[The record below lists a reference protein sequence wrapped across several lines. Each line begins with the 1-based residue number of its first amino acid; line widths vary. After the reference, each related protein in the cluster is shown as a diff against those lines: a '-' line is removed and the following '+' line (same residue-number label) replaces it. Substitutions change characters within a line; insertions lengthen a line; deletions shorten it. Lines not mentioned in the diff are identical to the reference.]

1 VHLRSR
7 IPTAFLSDAPG
18 TDVEE
23 FLMAPARI
31 PCAGCRTRDR
41 RIAELEAEVKSLRA
55 QLDQSERAQNR
66 QAHPFR
72 REQAAAHPKKPGRR
86 KGHQADLRPVPTP
99 DQIDRVVDV
108 PLEECPMCQAPL
120 YDQGQVVQYQT
131 DLPPIVPI
139 ITQFNIATGYCS
151 CCRQY
156 WQGRHPDQTSD
167 AIGATGNTLGPV
179 VLTMAAEM
187 KHRLGVSYRK
197 ICDFLQTYCQ
207 LKVCPAA
214 FIRAEQ
220 RLADLARPT
229 YELLL
234 EALRQSHVVH
244 ADETGWRVG
253 RLNAWLWVFSSKQAT
268 VYVIRTGKGA
278 RGHQVPQEVLGPD
291 FDGYLVV
298 DGLKSYDVLEVAKGR
313 CNGHLLR
320 RCKKVRGTVP
330 TKEQEHIQA
339 LSDLLK
345 GAIELAGRREQV
357 PAEEFAQRVQDIEDR
372 LDAWLDANLRRRTP
386 SADLD
391 RLDMHIRAH
400 RGEWLAFLHDPEVP
414 PTNNHAEQMLRPAV
428 LTRKVGGCNKN
439 LLGALVHSILSSV
452 MVTCHRQGKRFLD
465 LARKLWWSNE
475 PQAIPVETLPEATK
489 VQPVPETSG

>member
-1 VHLRSR
+1 
-7 IPTAFLSDAPG
+7 
-18 TDVEE
+18 
-23 FLMAPARI
+23 MASARTL
-31 PCAGCRTRDR
+31 CAGCRERDR
-41 RIAELEAEVKSLRA
+41 RIAELEAELDELRQ
-55 QLDQSERAQNR
+55 QLVQDERTQNR

-72 REQAAAHPKKPGRR
+72 REQTVPHPKRPGRR
-86 KGHQADLRPVPTP
+86 QGHQADLRPVPTP
-99 DQIDRVVDV
+99 DQVDRVIDV
-108 PLEECPMCQAPL
+108 PLDECPMCQAPL

-156 WQGRHPDQTSD
+156 WQGRHPEQISD
-167 AIGATGNTLGPV
+167 AIGAAGNTLGPV

-197 ICDFLQTYCQ
+197 ICDFLQTYCHLQ
-207 LKVCPAA
+207 VCPGA

-229 YELLL
+229 YDLLL

-253 RLNAWLWVFSSKQAT
+253 RLSAWLWVFSSKVAT

-278 RGHQVPQEVLGPD
+278 RSHRVPHDILGPD

-298 DGLKSYDVLEVAKGR
+298 DGLKTYDVLEVAKGR

-320 RCKKVRGTVP
+320 RCHKLRGTVP
-330 TKEQEHIQA
+330 TPEQEHLTA

-345 GAIELAGRREQV
+345 EAIALAGRREEAQ
-357 PAEEFAQRVQDIEDR
+357 AEDFARSVQGIEDR
-372 LDAWLDANLRRRTP
+372 LDQWLEANLRRKRC

-391 RLDMHIRAH
+391 RLDSHIRAH

-428 LTRKVGGCNKN
+428 ITRKVGGCNKN

-465 LARKLWWSNE
+465 LARKLWQSNE
-475 PQAIPVETLPEATK
+475 PQAIPVATLPEANKAET
-489 VQPVPETSG
+489 QPVPGTTS

>member
-1 VHLRSR
+1 
-7 IPTAFLSDAPG
+7 
-18 TDVEE
+18 
-23 FLMAPARI
+23 MAAAAQATCR
-31 PCAGCRTRDR
+31 GCIQRDR
-41 RIAELEAEVKSLRA
+41 RIAELEAEIQRLR
-55 QLDQSERAQNR
+55 QQGDNEDREKHR

-72 REQAAAHPKKPGRR
+72 RDQTVVHPKKPGRR
-86 KGHQADLRPVPTP
+86 KGHQADLRPLPTSE
-99 DQIDRVVDV
+99 QIDRVIDV
-108 PLEECPMCQAPL
+108 PLDKCPLCDVHL

-139 ITQFNIATGYCS
+139 VTQFNIETGYCP

-197 ICDFLQTYCQ
+197 ICDFLRTYCQ

-229 YELLL
+229 YELLI

-253 RLNAWLWVFSSKQAT
+253 RLSAWLWVFSSKQAT
-268 VYVIRTGKGA
+268 VYVIRTGAGA
-278 RGHQVPQEVLGPD
+278 RGHNVPADILGPD

-298 DGLKSYDVLEVAKGR
+298 DGLKTYDVLEVAKGR

-320 RCKKVRGTVP
+320 RCKKLRATVP
-330 TKEQEHIQA
+330 SREQSHIEA

-345 GAIELAGRREQV
+345 EAISLAAQREEHTSKV
-357 PAEEFAQRVQDIEDR
+357 YAQRVQNIEDR
-372 LDAWLDANLRRRTP
+372 LDAWLDANLKRCNV

-391 RLDMHIRAH
+391 RLDSHVRAH
-400 RGEWLAFLHDPEVP
+400 RGEWLCFLHDAEVP

-428 LTRKVGGCNKN
+428 ITRKVGGCNKN
-439 LLGALVHSILSSV
+439 LLGAVVHSILSSI
-452 MVTCHRQGKRFLD
+452 MVSCHRQGKRFLD
-465 LARKLWWSNE
+465 LARQLWRSNQ
-475 PQAIPVETLPEATK
+475 PQAIPVASLPE
-489 VQPVPETSG
+489 PTS

>member
-1 VHLRSR
+1 MGFA
-7 IPTAFLSDAPG
+7 PT
-18 TDVEE
+18 
-23 FLMAPARI
+23 
-31 PCAGCRTRDR
+31 PCAGCRQRDL
-41 RIAELEAEVKSLRA
+41 RIAELEAELHKLRQ
-55 QLDQSERAQNR
+55 QLTQDERAQSR

-72 REQAAAHPKKPGRR
+72 REHSATHPKKPGRR
-86 KGHQADLRPVPTP
+86 RGHKADLRPVPTP
-99 DQIDRVVDV
+99 GQIDRVVDV
-108 PLEECPMCQAPL
+108 PLDECPLCHAPL
-120 YDQGQVVQYQT
+120 YDQGQVIQYQT

-179 VLTMAAEM
+179 VLTMAAEL

-197 ICDFLQTYCQ
+197 ICDFLHTYCQ
-207 LKVCPAA
+207 LKVCPGA

-220 RLADLARPT
+220 RLAELARPT
-229 YELLL
+229 YDLLV

-278 RGHQVPQEVLGPD
+278 RGHRVPHDILGPD

-298 DGLKSYDVLEVAKGR
+298 DGLKTYDVLEVAKGR

-320 RCKKVRGTVP
+320 RCHKLRGTVP
-330 TKEQEHIQA
+330 TKEQRHIDA
-339 LSDLLK
+339 LSNLLK
-345 GAIELAGRREQV
+345 EAIALAGHRDDCK
-357 PAEEFAQRVQDIEDR
+357 AEDFARNVQAIEDR
-372 LDAWLDANLRRRTP
+372 LDDWLDANLRRHTS
-386 SADLD
+386 SAELD
-391 RLDMHIRAH
+391 RLDMHIRRH

-428 LTRKVGGCNKN
+428 ITRKVGGCNKN
-439 LLGALVHSILSSV
+439 LLGAVVHGILSSI

-465 LARKLWWSNE
+465 LARKLWQSHE
-475 PQAIPVETLPEATK
+475 PQAIPVATLPNADPA
-489 VQPVPETSG
+489 QPAAETSG

>member
-1 VHLRSR
+1 
-7 IPTAFLSDAPG
+7 
-18 TDVEE
+18 
-23 FLMAPARI
+23 MAAAAVA
-31 PCAGCRTRDR
+31 CSGCQTRDR
-41 RIAELEAEVKSLRA
+41 RIAELQDEVKRLR
-55 QLDQSERAQNR
+55 QLLDESQRAGKR
-66 QAHPFR
+66 QTHPFR
-72 REQAAAHPKKPGRR
+72 REQATEQPKKSGRR
-86 KGHQADLRPVPTP
+86 RGHKADLRPVPTT
-99 DQIDRVVDV
+99 DQIDRVIDV
-108 PLEECPMCQAPL
+108 PLDECPLCQAPL

-139 ITQFNIATGYCS
+139 VTQFNIETGYCS

-229 YELLL
+229 YELLI

-278 RGHQVPQEVLGPD
+278 RGHQVPQEILGPD

-298 DGLKSYDVLEVAKGR
+298 DGLKTYDVLEVAKGR

-320 RCKKVRGTVP
+320 RCKELRDVVP
-330 TKEQEHIQA
+330 TKEQQHLQA
-339 LSDLLK
+339 LSVLLK
-345 GAIELAGRREQV
+345 EAIDLAKRREEQT
-357 PAEEFAQRVQDIEDR
+357 AEDYGRRVQDIEDR
-372 LDAWLDANLRRRTP
+372 LDDWLDANAKQRCC
-386 SADLD
+386 SAELD
-391 RLDMHIRAH
+391 RLDRHVRAH
-400 RGEWLAFLHDPEVP
+400 RGEWLTFLHDPEVP

-428 LTRKVGGCNKN
+428 ITRKVGGCNKN
-439 LLGALVHSILSSV
+439 LLGALVHSILSSI
-452 MVTCHRQGKRFLD
+452 MVSCHRQGKHFLD
-465 LARKLWWSNE
+465 LARQLWRTGQ
-475 PQAIPVETLPEATK
+475 PQAIPLETLPETGPPK
-489 VQPVPETSG
+489 PTS

>member
-1 VHLRSR
+1 M
-7 IPTAFLSDAPG
+7 F
-18 TDVEE
+18 EE
-23 FLMAPARI
+23 FPMAPARTT
-31 PCAGCRTRDR
+31 CAGCLQRDR
-41 RIAELEAEVKSLRA
+41 RIAELENEVKSLRR
-55 QLDQSERAQNR
+55 QLTETERERNR

-72 REQAAAHPKKPGRR
+72 REQSTEHPRKPGRR
-86 KGHQADLRPVPTP
+86 KGHRADLRPLPTL
-99 DQIDRVVDV
+99 DQIDLVIDV
-108 PLEECPMCQAPL
+108 PLDKCPMCDVYL

-139 ITQFNIATGYCS
+139 VTQFNIETGRCP
-151 CCRQY
+151 CCRQH

-187 KHRLGVSYRK
+187 KHRLGVSYGK
-197 ICDFLQTYCQ
+197 ICDFLLTYCH
-207 LKVCPAA
+207 LKVCPAT

-220 RLADLARPT
+220 RLAELAKPT
-229 YELLL
+229 YELLI

-253 RLNAWLWVFSSKQAT
+253 RLSAWLWVFSSKQAT

-278 RGHQVPQEVLGPD
+278 RGHQVPEHILGPE

-298 DGLKSYDVLEVAKGR
+298 DGLKTYDVLEVAKGR

-320 RCKKVRGTVP
+320 RCKKLCDTVS
-330 TKEQEHIQA
+330 TKEQQHIEA

-345 GAIELAGRREQV
+345 EAIDLAAHRDEHTANV
-357 PAEEFAQRVQDIEDR
+357 YAQRTQGIEDR
-372 LDAWLDANLRRRTP
+372 LDDWLDANLRRRTN

-400 RGEWLAFLHDPEVP
+400 RGEWLAFLEDPEVP

-428 LTRKVGGCNKN
+428 ITRKVGGCNKN
-439 LLGALVHSILSSV
+439 LLGALVHSILSSI
-452 MVTCHRQGKRFLD
+452 MVSCHRQGKRFLD
-465 LARKLWWSNE
+465 LAKQLWQSNQ
-475 PQAIPVETLPEATK
+475 PQAIPLKSLPDALDP
-489 VQPVPETSG
+489 QPIS

>member
-1 VHLRSR
+1 
-7 IPTAFLSDAPG
+7 
-18 TDVEE
+18 
-23 FLMAPARI
+23 MASARTL
-31 PCAGCRTRDR
+31 CAGCRERDR
-41 RIAELEAEVKSLRA
+41 RIAELEAELDKLRQLLA
-55 QLDQSERAQNR
+55 QDERKENR

-72 REQAAAHPKKPGRR
+72 REQTAAHPKKPGRR
-86 KGHQADLRPVPTP
+86 QGHPADLRPLPTP
-99 DQIDRVVDV
+99 EQIDRVVDV
-108 PLEECPMCQAPL
+108 PLDECPLCQAPL
-120 YDQGQVVQYQT
+120 YDEGQVVQYQT

-197 ICDFLQTYCQ
+197 ICDFLQTYCH

-229 YELLL
+229 YELLV

-278 RGHQVPQEVLGPD
+278 RSHQVPHDILGPD
-291 FDGYLVV
+291 FNGYLVV
-298 DGLKSYDVLEVAKGR
+298 DGLKSYDVLDVAKGR

-320 RCKKVRGTVP
+320 RCKKLRDTVP
-330 TKEQEHIQA
+330 TKEQQHLDA
-339 LSDLLK
+339 LSSLLK
-345 GAIELAGRREQV
+345 EAIALASRREEV
-357 PAEEFAQRVQDIEDR
+357 PAEDFARSVQDLEDR
-372 LDAWLDANLRRRTP
+372 LEQWLEANLRGHP
-386 SADLD
+386 CSADLD
-391 RLDMHIRAH
+391 RLDTHLRAH

-428 LTRKVGGCNKN
+428 IPRKVGGCNKN

-452 MVTCHRQGKRFLD
+452 MVTCHRQGKHFLD
-465 LARKLWWSNE
+465 LARKLWQSPE
-475 PQAIPVETLPEATK
+475 PQAIAVGTLPDATK
-489 VQPVPETSG
+489 TPPVPATSG

>member
-1 VHLRSR
+1 MASAR
-7 IPTAFLSDAPG
+7 PT
-18 TDVEE
+18 
-23 FLMAPARI
+23 
-31 PCAGCRTRDR
+31 CAGCRERDR
-41 RIAELEAEVKSLRA
+41 RIAELEAELDKLR
-55 QLDQSERAQNR
+55 QQHSEDERTHNR

-72 REQAAAHPKKPGRR
+72 REHTAQHPKKPGRR
-86 KGHQADLRPVPTP
+86 KGHKADLRPVPTP
-99 DQIDRVVDV
+99 DQVDRVLDV
-108 PLEECPMCQAPL
+108 PLDECPLCQAPL
-120 YDQGQVVQYQT
+120 YDQGQVVHYQT

-139 ITQFNIATGYCS
+139 VTQFNIATGYCS

-156 WQGRHPDQTSD
+156 WQGRHPEQTSD

-197 ICDFLQTYCQ
+197 ICDFLQTYCH
-207 LKVCPAA
+207 LKVCPST

-278 RGHQVPQEVLGPD
+278 RAHRVPADILGPD

-298 DGLKSYDVLEVAKGR
+298 DGLKTYDVLEVAKGR

-320 RCKKVRGTVP
+320 RCHKLKGTVP
-330 TKEQEHIQA
+330 TKEQQHLEA
-339 LSDLLK
+339 LSNLLK
-345 GAIELAGRREQV
+345 EAIALAGRREQI
-357 PAEEFAQRVQDIEDR
+357 PAEDFARSVQDIEDR
-372 LDAWLDANLRRRTP
+372 LDAWLDANLRRRSP

-391 RLDMHIRAH
+391 RLDRHVREH

-465 LARKLWWSNE
+465 LARKLWQSNE
-475 PQAIPVETLPEATK
+475 PEAIAVATLPDATTI
-489 VQPVPETSG
+489 PSAPATPG

>member
-1 VHLRSR
+1 
-7 IPTAFLSDAPG
+7 
-18 TDVEE
+18 
-23 FLMAPARI
+23 MAPARAA
-31 PCAGCRTRDR
+31 CAGCQQRDR
-41 RIAELEAEVKSLRA
+41 RIAELQKEIKHLREQLGQAERE
-55 QLDQSERAQNR
+55 QGR

-72 REQAAAHPKKPGRR
+72 REHSATRPKKPGRR
-86 KGHQADLRPVPTP
+86 KGHKADLRPVPTP
-99 DQIDRVVDV
+99 EQIDRVVDV
-108 PLEECPMCQAPL
+108 PLDKCPRCDVYL

-139 ITQFNIATGYCS
+139 ITRFNIETGYCP

-197 ICDFLQTYCQ
+197 ICDFLGTYCH

-220 RLADLARPT
+220 RLAKLARPT
-229 YELLL
+229 YDLLI

-253 RLNAWLWVFSSKQAT
+253 RLSAWLWVFSSKQAT
-268 VYVIRTGKGA
+268 VYVIRTGEGA
-278 RGHQVPQEVLGPD
+278 RGHTVPEDILGPD

-298 DGLKSYDVLEVAKGR
+298 DGLKTYDVLEVAKGR

-320 RCKKVRGTVP
+320 RCKKLRDTVP
-330 TKEQEHIQA
+330 TREQSPIEA

-345 GAIELAGRREQV
+345 GAIDLAARREDHPV
-357 PAEEFAQRVQDIEDR
+357 EVYAQRVRSIEDR
-372 LDAWLDANLRRRTP
+372 LDDWLDANLDRRHL
-386 SADLD
+386 SADLE
-391 RLDMHIRAH
+391 RLDSHVRAH
-400 RGEWLAFLHDPEVP
+400 RGEWLCFLHDPEVP

-428 LTRKVGGCNKN
+428 ITRKVGGCNKN
-439 LLGALVHSILSSV
+439 LLGALVHSILSSI
-452 MVTCHRQGKRFLD
+452 MVSCHRQGKRFLD
-465 LARKLWWSNE
+465 LARQLWRSDQ
-475 PQAIPVETLPEATK
+475 PQAIPLATLPITP
-489 VQPVPETSG
+489 QPQTNP

>member
-1 VHLRSR
+1 ML
-7 IPTAFLSDAPG
+7 
-18 TDVEE
+18 EE
-23 FLMAPARI
+23 FLMAPARTL
-31 PCAGCRTRDR
+31 CAGCQARDR
-41 RIAELEAEVKSLRA
+41 RIVELEDEVTKLRQ
-55 QLDQSERAQNR
+55 QLQQGDREQHR

-72 REQAAAHPKKPGRR
+72 REHGTTQPKKPGRR
-86 KGHQADLRPVPTP
+86 KGHKADLRPVPTP

-108 PLEECPMCQAPL
+108 PLDKCPMCDVYL
-120 YDQGQVVQYQT
+120 YDQDQVVQYQT

-139 ITQFNIATGYCS
+139 ITQFNIETGYCP

-197 ICDFLQTYCQ
+197 ICDFLGTYCH

-229 YELLL
+229 YDLLI

-253 RLNAWLWVFSSKQAT
+253 RLSAWLWVFSSKQAT

-278 RGHQVPQEVLGPD
+278 RGHQVPEDILGAD

-298 DGLKSYDVLEVAKGR
+298 DGLKTYDVLDVAKGR

-320 RCKKVRGTVP
+320 RCKKLRDSVP
-330 TKEQEHIQA
+330 TKEQQHIEA
-339 LSDLLK
+339 LSNLLK
-345 GAIELAGRREQV
+345 EAIDLA
-357 PAEEFAQRVQDIEDR
+357 AQRDQQTPDLYAHKTQDIENR
-372 LDAWLDANLRRRTP
+372 LDAWLEANLSRRTL

-391 RLDMHIRAH
+391 RLDTHIRAH

-428 LTRKVGGCNKN
+428 ITRKVGGCNKN
-439 LLGALVHSILSSV
+439 LLGALVHSILASI
-452 MVTCHRQGKRFLD
+452 MVSCHRQGKHFLD
-465 LARKLWWSNE
+465 LARQLWQSNQ
-475 PQAIPVETLPEATK
+475 PQAIPLQTLPNTLQA
-489 VQPVPETSG
+489 QPTS